1 MVANNLNGGFLSQE
15 QLSDLSF
22 AQIGD
27 DVFISENAV
36 IVGCENIKLGNNVRI
51 DPFSVIVANEGFL
64 YLGEYTHIAGGC
76 HLSCVGGIVIQDFGV
91 LAHGVKLYS
100 GSDVY
105 DGSGLTHPLIARE
118 FKNLEIGQITLE
130 KHVIIGANSVVLPGC
145 SIRIGTSVGAHSL
158 VKKDLNEWSLYA
170 GVPAKKIGERSKQ
183 LLELE
188 DKHYLSIG

>member
-1 MVANNLNGGFLSQE
+1 MAVNNINGEFFSREELS
-15 QLSDLSF
+15 SF
-22 AQIGD
+22 SFSSVGEN
-27 DVFISENAV
+27 VLISKNAV
-36 IVGCENIKLGNNVRI
+36 IIGCKNIKLGNNIRI

-64 YLGEYTHIAGGC
+64 SLGNYTHISGGC

-105 DGSGLTHPLIARE
+105 DGSGLTHPLISRE
-118 FKNLEIGQITLE
+118 LKNLEIGQITLE

-145 SIRIGTSVGAHSL
+145 NLCVGTSVGAQSL
-158 VKKDLNEWSLYA
+158 VKKNLSEWSLYA
-170 GVPAKKIGERSKQ
+170 GVPAKKIGKRSKK

-188 DKHYLSIG
+188 KKLI